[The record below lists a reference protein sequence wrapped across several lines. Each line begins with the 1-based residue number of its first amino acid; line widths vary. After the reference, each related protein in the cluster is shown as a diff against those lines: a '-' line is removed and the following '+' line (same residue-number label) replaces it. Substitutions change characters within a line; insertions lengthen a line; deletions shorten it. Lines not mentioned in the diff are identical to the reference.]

1 MLKMIDHEKV
11 QGMITGS
18 MLTCTS
24 EENQHGQDVSS
35 NHDSLAAEIE
45 RVTTPVEA
53 EGMNT
58 RTPTARESTFRVRI
72 RPSSPQSAITHPVGL
87 RSKHA

>member
-1 MLKMIDHEKV
+1 MVGHEKL
-11 QGMITGS
+11 QGMLTGS

-24 EENQHGQDVSS
+24 EENQYGQNVSS

-58 RTPTARESTFRVRI
+58 RTPTKSETTFHVRT
-72 RPSSPQSAITHPVGL
+72 RPSSPQNAITHPVGL
-87 RSKHA
+87 RSKHAQHS